1 MSSILRARHI
11 KKNRVTRPYHVLSG
25 LEAALRRNETSTG
38 APLREGS
45 LLNRVVLLR
54 RVQASLGA
62 YV

>member
-1 MSSILRARHI
+1 MSPILRARHI

-25 LEAALRRNETSTG
+25 LEAELRRNEIMG
-38 APLREGS
+38 APLRESS
-45 LLNRVVLLR
+45 LLNHVVLLR